1 MNLDFLFILL
11 SPALGFQTKCKPKP
25 NGENTLLALGDKLL
39 ESSLELIFAIAFI
52 ILVLKMVTNIHQQ
65 QMAK

>member
-1 MNLDFLFILL
+1 METSELRFLIHFPVTSAWL
-11 SPALGFQTKCKPKP
+11 SNCKPKP

-52 ILVLKMVTNIHQQ
+52 ILV
-65 QMAK
+65 

>member
-1 MNLDFLFILL
+1 METSELRFLIHFPVTSAWL
-11 SPALGFQTKCKPKP
+11 SNCKPKP

-52 ILVLKMVTNIHQQ
+52 ILVLKMLTNIHQ
-65 QMAK
+65 